1 MALFCIVTFYL
12 GLYAYKNPDP
22 KSCWVVRDLHT
33 TATSKADVIARA
45 NTMGIDITEG
55 YPIEMHT
62 IYIVWFTWGF
72 YAHLAFSVLFLATLV
87 VGYFKNSYGWIL
99 GSCNCVLSLVNLLIW
114 LSFGAI
120 WRFSSA
126 GVVAAG
132 DKLERLFGTTDEI
145 WQ

>member
-1 MALFCIVTFYL
+1 MTFFL
-12 GLYAYKNPDP
+12 GTYAYKNPDP
-22 KSCWVVRDLHT
+22 SACWVVRDLHT
-33 TATSKADVIARA
+33 TATTKSDVIARA
-45 NTMGIDITEG
+45 ITMGIDITEG

-72 YAHLAFSVLFLATLV
+72 YAHLVFAVLFLATMV
-87 VGYFKNSYGWIL
+87 VGYYKNYYGWIL
-99 GSCNCVLSLVNLLIW
+99 GSCNCVLSLTNLLIW

-120 WRFSSA
+120 WRFSAA